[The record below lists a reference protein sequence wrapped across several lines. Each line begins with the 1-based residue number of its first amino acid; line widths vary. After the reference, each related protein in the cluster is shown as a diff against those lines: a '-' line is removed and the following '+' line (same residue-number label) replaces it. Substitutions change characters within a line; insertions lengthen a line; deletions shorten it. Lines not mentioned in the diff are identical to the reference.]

1 MGSTSGERDDAS
13 HALVSKAQPLGQTS
27 VEAFVGHAHD
37 RRERPTPPRSSFGT
51 YEVKE
56 LEVDSALTDCD
67 LPARCWSLNPYTGCS
82 HDCTYCYVPD
92 VAHLERER
100 WGSYVL
106 AKTNLPRKLERE
118 LKTRQRRQVFLS
130 SATDPYQP
138 AEDRHEITR
147 SCLQLLARA
156 DWPVRILTR
165 SPLVRRDL
173 DLLTELSEV
182 SVGLSI
188 PTIDD
193 EARRVVEPAAPPIDG
208 RLETVRSLADA
219 GLEPF
224 VNLAPAYPLVNGTRP
239 DEVAQRLAEAGAC
252 LVYAGRWRYLD
263 DFLDVLHD
271 RVEDTAC
278 EAFVRAVR
286 DEAYYDRLLASLEG
300 AFRRA
305 GVPFQRM

>member
-1 MGSTSGERDDAS
+1 MVSARDDAEHS
-13 HALVSKAQPLGQTS
+13 LVSKAHPLGQTN
-27 VEAFVGHAHD
+27 VEAFVDHAHD
-37 RRERPTPPRSSFGT
+37 RRDRPRPPRSTFGT

-67 LPARCWSLNPYTGCS
+67 LPSRCWSLNPYTGCS

-92 VAHLERER
+92 VAHLERDR

-106 AKTNLPRKLERE
+106 VKTNLPRKLERE
-118 LKTRQRRQVFLS
+118 LKRKPRRQVFCS

-147 SCLQLLARA
+147 RCLELLARE

-165 SPLVRRDL
+165 SPLIQRDL

-182 SVGLSI
+182 SVGISI

-193 EARRVVEPAAPPIDG
+193 EAREIVEPAAPPIEG
-208 RLETVRSLADA
+208 RLATVRALDEA
-219 GLEPF
+219 GLDPF
-224 VNLAPAYPLVNGTRP
+224 VNLAPAYPLTDGTRP
-239 DEVAQRLAEAGAC
+239 DEVAQRFADAGAS
-252 LVYAGRWRYLD
+252 VVFAGRWRYLE
-263 DFLDVLHD
+263 DFLDRLHE
-271 RVEDTAC
+271 RVADTQL
-278 EAFVRAVR
+278 EAFVRAVQ
-286 DEAYYDRLLASLEG
+286 DEDYYERLFASLEG

-305 GVPFQRM
+305 GIPFRRM